1 MSLMIASRTAARA
14 FATSELLWQW
24 ILVIRT
30 SFAATRRKQRRM
42 LGGGMLSL
50 ARASISPSLRGS
62 IARSSILV
70 GSTNPS
76 LCTDHHPHSSA
87 RRFVHIEQRLA
98 ELQIILP
105 PPPTPKANYNLI
117 CKTGHLL
124 FVSGHLPLLP
134 DGFLL
139 TGKIGSEAAGGE
151 TIEAGYEAARHCGLN
166 IISTLKEQLGD
177 LDRIK
182 QIVKVS

>member
-1 MSLMIASRTAARA
+1 
-14 FATSELLWQW
+14 
-24 ILVIRT
+24 
-30 SFAATRRKQRRM
+30 M
-42 LGGGMLSL
+42 LGGGLLSV
-50 ARASISPSLRGS
+50 ARASISHLRGS

-70 GSTNPS
+70 GSTNRPVVVPT
-76 LCTDHHPHSSA
+76 LCDQPHSPA
-87 RRFVHIEQRLA
+87 RRFVHIEKRLA

-117 CKTGHLL
+117 CKTGNLL

-182 QIVKVS
+182 QIVKVSD